1 MLKELHLTD
10 LKKYNGFPLFLR
22 AVIIIPSDPNDAEGF
37 KKMSELI
44 QMVIYLVDLITKV

>member
-1 MLKELHLTD
+1 LKELHITD

-22 AVIIIPSDPNDAEGF
+22 AVIIIPSDPEDAEGF

-44 QMVIYLVDLITKV
+44 QMVIYIVDLVAKV